1 MMLSL
6 DSNKSSTRPAAVA
19 GRFYPDDANE
29 LRHDVSG
36 YVESCPPRATVAG
49 PPKALIV
56 PHAGYAYSGPIAGFA
71 YRRLRDCHASIR
83 HVVLIGPSHRV
94 PMRGLAA
101 PAANAFATPLG
112 DVPVDAAG
120 RERLLELRLVGISD
134 AAHAMEHS
142 LEVQLP
148 FLQVVLEDFDILPI
162 TVGLAAPEQVARV
175 IDAAWGGPD
184 TLVLI
189 SSDLSHYHPWTQA
202 RQLDA
207 ETTRS
212 ILERRS
218 DLLDEQACGARGING
233 LMVVAR
239 RRGLTVELLDQR
251 NSGDT
256 AGDRS
261 RVVGYGSYALYET

>member
-1 MMLSL
+1 
-6 DSNKSSTRPAAVA
+6 
-19 GRFYPDDANE
+19 
-29 LRHDVSG
+29 
-36 YVESCPPRATVAG
+36 
-49 PPKALIV
+49 
-56 PHAGYAYSGPIAGFA
+56 
-71 YRRLRDCHASIR
+71 
-83 HVVLIGPSHRV
+83 
-94 PMRGLAA
+94 MRGLAS

-112 DVPVDAAG
+112 DIPVDAAG
-120 RERLLELRLVGISD
+120 RERLLELGLVGISD

-162 TVGLAAPEQVARV
+162 AVGLAAPEQVARV

-184 TLVLI
+184 TLVLV
-189 SSDLSHYHPWTQA
+189 SSDLSHYHTWTRA

-218 DLLDEQACGARGING
+218 DLLDEHACGARGING

-239 RRGLTVELLDQR
+239 RRGLAVELLDQR

-261 RVVGYGSYALYET
+261 RVVGYGSYALFEA